1 MGGSAPSLCGVV
13 SAVEDDADAGDP
25 ELELRAG
32 EPLDRAW
39 ARAAPVH
46 ELSAHGRRVAARLA
60 LAEAGGGPVRP
71 SLWKRLRFAAYGMTH
86 R

>member
-1 MGGSAPSLCGVV
+1 VL
-13 SAVEDDADAGDP
+13 AVEDDADAGGP
-25 ELELRAG
+25 ELIDD

-60 LAEAGGGPVRP
+60 AAEAGVVPARP
-71 SLWKRLRFAAYGMTH
+71 SVWKRLRFAAFRMTH